1 MLTVTRQEVLSF
13 LEEYS
18 LPFVEDSSN
27 DTDAFLRNRLRH
39 RVMPILKEENPLLA
53 ENVSAMAMALR
64 RDAEALEFSGELPSV
79 PQLRDMH
86 PALRSRALGAFL
98 KASGVPEPER
108 RHIRLAESLVFSE
121 KPSAWA
127 AFPGGVILGREYDR
141 LVRRA
146 AAEAPEETV
155 LQPGQ
160 TVLLPQLSLQVH
172 YGEAE
177 KIINTKEIF
186 TVHTQGAVVLR
197 SRKTGDALRL
207 NVGTQTVKKLF
218 VDRKIPAAMR
228 EAIPIFADDAGVLA
242 VGGIGANVER
252 LASRLPAMQIRL
264 ETMK

>member
-1 MLTVTRQEVLSF
+1 M
-13 LEEYS
+13 
-18 LPFVEDSSN
+18 
-27 DTDAFLRNRLRH
+27 
-39 RVMPILKEENPLLA
+39 
-53 ENVSAMAMALR
+53 SAMAMALR

-79 PQLRDMH
+79 PRLRDMH

-146 AAEAPEETV
+146 AAEALEERV

-160 TVLLPQLSLQVH
+160 AVLLPQLSLQVH

-177 KIINTKEIF
+177 EIINTKEIF
-186 TVHTQGAVVLR
+186 TVHTQGPVVLR

-228 EAIPIFADDAGVLA
+228 EAIPVFSDDGGVLA

-252 LASRLPAMQIRL
+252 LATQLPAMQIRL
-264 ETMK
+264 ETMKQER